1 METRNNVAAPHAVW
15 TVATIIVSRRK
26 WLLWM
31 EAVTEVLHA
40 RSKVEAES

>member
-31 EAVTEVLHA
+31 EEVLHA